1 MAIETELLYASRMML
16 VALIGGLIGWERE
29 RHASDAGIRTFM
41 AISIGACAFSL
52 ISAHAATDPT
62 RIAAQVVTG
71 IGFIGAG
78 VIFQDKGGVA
88 GLTTAATLWATAA
101 VGMASA
107 FGMYVLALVT
117 GGLIF
122 ATLALHHLPGWKRL
136 SQGSGPGGGNPGNPC
151 PKCGSANANEARFC
165 QQCGTS
171 LSPGKCSG
179 CGAELAAGTKFCGQ
193 CGQPQQ

>member
-1 MAIETELLYASRMML
+1 
-16 VALIGGLIGWERE
+16 
-29 RHASDAGIRTFM
+29 M

-52 ISAHAATDPT
+52 TSIHVGGDPS

-78 VIFQDKGGVA
+78 VIFQGKGGIA

-107 FGMYVLALVT
+107 FGMYVLAILT

-136 SQGSGPGGGNPGNPC
+136 SQKPGNQNHP
-151 PKCGSANANEARFC
+151 E
-165 QQCGTS
+165 
-171 LSPGKCSG
+171 
-179 CGAELAAGTKFCGQ
+179 
-193 CGQPQQ
+193 

>member
-1 MAIETELLYASRMML
+1 MDIETELLYASRMM
-16 VALIGGLIGWERE
+16 VAALIGGLIGWERE

-41 AISIGACAFSL
+41 AISIEACAFTL
-52 ISAHAATDPT
+52 ISAHVVNDPT

-78 VIFQDKGGVA
+78 VIFQNKGSVA

-107 FGMYVLALVT
+107 FGMYVLAILT

-136 SQGSGPGGGNPGNPC
+136 SQKPGNQDDH
-151 PKCGSANANEARFC
+151 K
-165 QQCGTS
+165 
-171 LSPGKCSG
+171 
-179 CGAELAAGTKFCGQ
+179 
-193 CGQPQQ
+193 

>member
-1 MAIETELLYASRMML
+1 MDIETELLYTYRIILAA
-16 VALIGGLIGWERE
+16 VIGGFIGYERE

-41 AISIGACAFSL
+41 AISIGSCAFSL
-52 ISAHAATDPT
+52 ISIHGGGDTT
-62 RIAAQVVTG
+62 RIAAQIVSG

-107 FGMYVLALVT
+107 FGMYVLATVT
-117 GGLIF
+117 GGLIL

-136 SQGSGPGGGNPGNPC
+136 REKN
-151 PKCGSANANEARFC
+151 NEADH
-165 QQCGTS
+165 S
-171 LSPGKCSG
+171 
-179 CGAELAAGTKFCGQ
+179 E
-193 CGQPQQ
+193 

>member
-1 MAIETELLYASRMML
+1 MDIGTELLYASRMI
-16 VALIGGLIGWERE
+16 VAALIGGLIGWERE
-29 RHASDAGIRTFM
+29 RHASDAGIRTYM

-52 ISAHAATDPT
+52 ISVHVGANDPT

-107 FGMYVLALVT
+107 FGMYVLAIVT
-117 GGLIF
+117 GGLLF
-122 ATLALHHLPGWKRL
+122 ATLALHHLPGWKQL
-136 SQGSGPGGGNPGNPC
+136 SRKQGNQDDP
-151 PKCGSANANEARFC
+151 E
-165 QQCGTS
+165 
-171 LSPGKCSG
+171 
-179 CGAELAAGTKFCGQ
+179 
-193 CGQPQQ
+193 